1 MRNAALF
8 CMVSFT
14 SMGCGAEPEVRAP
27 VATSSPPITPSAS
40 VTPEPAKSG
49 APVAAKKP
57 VTDTYHGVTVTDDY
71 RWLEDGKDSAV
82 QAWSKAEN
90 EYARKHLDGYAGR
103 ETLRA
108 RFTELLGTA
117 SADHFGL
124 TSIGDKLFAIEDQP
138 PKQQP
143 FLVLLNGPTPKDEK
157 VILDPNVLDP
167 SGGTTIDW
175 YFPSRDGK
183 LVAVSLSR
191 GGSESG
197 DLHVYEVSSGKEIGT
212 SIARVHGGTAGGSL
226 AWNAAGTGFWYTRY
240 PRKGERDDKDL
251 DFFQQI
257 YFHDLN
263 KAESTDRYALGKTLP
278 RIAEIEL
285 STSRDGRYVLASIKN
300 GDGGE
305 EMFYVLDGKT
315 HKEGANEKGWIK
327 VSDFADKIVG
337 AQLGD
342 DGGLWLRSINGA
354 PRGKILRT
362 SPDKPD
368 LAKAAVIV
376 PESER
381 VIQMFTARK
390 NILYVGDLVGG
401 PSALR
406 VFPLPKGNLVGLEGR
421 EIALPPVSSLRQIV
435 PLDGSDNILYRTQSY
450 TEPPTWYTVDA
461 KFPASGPASGGSPVG
476 DKSVKF
482 VQAPV
487 RKTGLFQTSKA
498 DFSDTEVVREMC
510 ASKDGT
516 RVPLNIL
523 RKKDA
528 LSGNNPTLLYGYGG
542 YAVSLTPR
550 FQPRYRPWLEAGG
563 VLAIANLRGGGEFGD
578 DWHKQGNLTKKQN
591 VFDDFYACASYLV
604 DNKYTSSSKLAIM
617 GGSNGGLLM
626 GVAMTQ
632 HPEMFKAVVSH
643 VGIYDMLRVET
654 TPNGAFNVTEF
665 GTVKDKAQ
673 FDALYAYS
681 PVHHV
686 RDGVAYPAVLFMTG
700 ANDPRVDPYH
710 SRKMTARL
718 QTASPASLVLLRTSG
733 DTGHGMGTPLKA
745 QIEEEV
751 DKYAFLFA
759 QLGMTAAK

>member
-1 MRNAALF
+1 MRYAALTALVF
-8 CMVSFT
+8 L
-14 SMGCGAEPEVRAP
+14 GCGPEPEAQAPIAP
-27 VATSSPPITPSAS
+27 VASATAAPTPSTSATIAAPKS
-40 VTPEPAKSG
+40 DAPPAD
-49 APVAAKKP
+49 KKP
-57 VTDTYHGVTVTDDY
+57 VKETYHGVAVTDDY
-71 RWLEDGKDSAV
+71 RWLEEGKDPAV
-82 QAWSKAEN
+82 QSWSDAQNK
-90 EYARKHLDGYAGR
+90 YARKHLDSYAGR
-103 ETLRA
+103 EALRA

-124 TSIGDKLFAIEDQP
+124 TSIGNKLFAIEDKP

-167 SGGTTIDW
+167 TGGTTIDW
-175 YFPSRDGK
+175 YVPSHDGK
-183 LVAVSLSR
+183 LVAISLSK

-197 DLHVYEVSSGKEIGT
+197 DLHVYEVATGKELGT
-212 SIARVHGGTAGGSL
+212 PIARVHGGTAGGSL
-226 AWNAAGTGFWYTRY
+226 AWNAQNNGFWYTRY

-251 DFFQQI
+251 DFYQQL

-263 KAESTDRYALGKTLP
+263 KPESTDRYSLGKTLP

-285 STSRDGRYVLASIKN
+285 ETSRDGRYVLCAVKN

-305 EMFYVLDGKT
+305 HAFYVLDSKAN
-315 HKEGANEKGWIK
+315 KDGANEKGWIK
-327 VSDFADKIVG
+327 VSDFADQIVG

-342 DGGLWLRSINGA
+342 DGGLWLRSIKGA
-354 PRGKILRT
+354 PKGKILRT

-368 LAKAAVIV
+368 LGKAEVVV

-381 VIQMFTARK
+381 VIQTFTARK
-390 NILYVGDLVGG
+390 TRLFVGDLLGG
-401 PSALR
+401 PSLVR
-406 VFPLPKGNLVGLEGR
+406 VFSLANGKATPLEELPLPP
-421 EIALPPVSSLRQIV
+421 ISSLRQMV
-435 PLDGSDNILYRTQSY
+435 ALDGNDGILFRTQSY
-450 TEPPTWYTVDA
+450 TEPPTWYVVSA
-461 KFPASGPASGGSPVG
+461 SFPKAVGGTPVG
-476 DKSVKF
+476 SKPFK
-482 VQAPV
+482 APPPPV
-487 RKTGLFQTSKA
+487 RRTELFQTSKA

-510 ASKDGT
+510 TSKDGT
-516 RVPLNIL
+516 KVPINIL
-523 RKKDA
+523 RKKGTA
-528 LSGNNPTLLYGYGG
+528 LNGNNPTLLYGYGG

-578 DWHKQGNLTKKQN
+578 DWHKQGNLVKKQN
-591 VFDDFYACASYLV
+591 VFDDFYACAKYLT

-626 GVAMTQ
+626 GAAMTQ
-632 HPEMFKAVVSH
+632 HPELFKAVVSH

-673 FDALYAYS
+673 FDALFAYS
-681 PVHHV
+681 PYHHV
-686 RDGVAYPAVLFMTG
+686 VDGTSYPAVLFMTG

-718 QTASPASLVLLRTSG
+718 QMASPGSLVLLRTSG

-751 DKYAFLFA
+751 DQYSFLFA
-759 QLGMTAAK
+759 QLGMNAAH